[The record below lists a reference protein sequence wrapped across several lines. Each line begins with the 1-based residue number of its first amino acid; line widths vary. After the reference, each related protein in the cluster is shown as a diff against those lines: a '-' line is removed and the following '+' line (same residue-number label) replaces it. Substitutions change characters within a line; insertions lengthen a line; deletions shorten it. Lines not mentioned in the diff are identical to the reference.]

1 MANWKT
7 CYDFMMQNEDS
18 RREHAIEPDA
28 GGQAISGI
36 NSAAFPLQFAKIAAL
51 PQAERGPEVE
61 AFYSAAFW
69 NLWFDKIDSDEVAK
83 RVFDAVVNIGIV
95 PAVKCLQIAI
105 NSLKRKDPSGLPA
118 EMMIDQDG
126 HWGPDTV
133 SHANYAP
140 PDQLVSAF
148 RTAREAHYRA
158 IVAAH
163 PEKAVY
169 LDAWLA
175 RARK

>member
-1 MANWKT
+1 VANWKT

-69 NLWFDKIDSDEVAK
+69 NRWFDQTASDEVAK
-83 RVFDAVVNIGIV
+83 RVFDADVNMGSV
-95 PAVKCLQIAI
+95 PAVRCLQMA
-105 NSLKRKDPSGLPA
+105 LGACGVVVTP
-118 EMMIDQDG
+118 DG
-126 HWGPDTV
+126 HLGPV
-133 SHANYAP
+133 SVTAVNAAP
-140 PDQLVSAF
+140 QDQLVAAF
-148 RTAREAHYRA
+148 QKARQDHYRA

-175 RARK
+175 RAGK